1 MPIAWKLRTLM
12 AENDVKGVD
21 LARLVGLSEESVSRM
36 RRRDDMPAIS
46 GESLSELLDALN
58 HLRRGE
64 AEISL
69 NDLVQY
75 ERKEL

>member
-1 MPIAWKLRTLM
+1 MPIAWRLRSLM
-12 AENDVKGVD
+12 ADHDIKGID
-21 LARLVGLSEESVSRM
+21 LAELMGVSDEAVSRM
-36 RRRDDMPAIS
+36 RRRDDMPAIGGEALS
-46 GESLSELLDALN
+46 GLLDSLN
-58 HLRRGE
+58 HLRRGD